1 METLEELRDESSN
14 IVLQI
19 GDMIFDMRTKSRGF
33 LIKRER
39 RIILEDEVYIWN
51 IYWFYQN
58 KDIQFNNVDFMEEE
72 GLKLSILIGTM
83 ELYSINQGE

>member
-19 GDMIFDMRTKSRGF
+19 GDMIFDIRTKSRGF

-51 IYWFYQN
+51 IHWFYQK
-58 KDIQFNNVDFMEEE
+58 KDIEFNNVDFMEEE
-72 GLKLSILIGTM
+72 GLKLSILIGIID
-83 ELYSINQGE
+83 LYSINQGG

>member
-1 METLEELRDESSN
+1 METLEELRDEASG
-14 IVLQI
+14 IVLQV

-39 RIILEDEVYIWN
+39 RIFLEDEVYIWN